1 MDTIKQHWTK
11 STMTHYKWALAGIMQ
26 GDLNKV
32 EGFNSLDSSSK
43 NLIAIYKAQ
52 ITVAA
57 RNAGITLQGKELADD
72 FAKRLLDA
80 IKSGR
85 AYDRKTIA
93 DSVYGV
99 DSNPVY

>member
-11 STMTHYKWALAGIMQ
+11 STMISYKWAIAGIIQ
-26 GDLNKV
+26 GGLNKV
-32 EGFNSLDSSSK
+32 EGYGNLDSGDK
-43 NLIAIYKAQ
+43 NLINIYKAQ
-52 ITVAA
+52 IIVAA
-57 RNAGITLQGKELADD
+57 RNAGIKLEGKELADD

-80 IKSGR
+80 IKSNK

-99 DSNPVY
+99 DSDSVY

>member
-1 MDTIKQHWTK
+1 MDTIKQYWTK
-11 STMTHYKWALAGIMQ
+11 STMSYYKWALAGLAD
-26 GDLNKV
+26 GGLDKV
-32 EGFNSLDSSSK
+32 EGYSSLDRSDK
-43 NLIAIYKAQ
+43 NLINIYKAQ

-57 RNAGITLQGKELADD
+57 RNAGIKLEGKELADD

-80 IKSGR
+80 LKSNK

-99 DSNPVY
+99 DSEAVY

>member
-11 STMTHYKWALAGIMQ
+11 STMTLYKWALAGIIQ

-32 EGFNSLDSSSK
+32 EGYSSLGSSNK
-43 NLIAIYKAQ
+43 TLISIYKAQ

-57 RNAGITLQGKELADD
+57 RNAGIKLDGKELADD
-72 FAKRLLDA
+72 FAKRLNDA
-80 IKSGR
+80 IKSNK

-99 DSNPVY
+99 DSDSVY